1 MPIAEAYNG
10 GTALPIIL
18 AILAILFPLN
28 SYVNG
33 KDCKAAPSLI
43 DKALSS
49 SGWTN
54 LPLEMLKNFVV
65 IVGDGL
71 FHHNRPK
78 VSLKESFFPIKHFS
92 CNSLS
97 SAKPNLSPP
106 SFLIF

>member
-1 MPIAEAYNG
+1 LPIAEAYNG

-49 SGWTN
+49 SG
-54 LPLEMLKNFVV
+54 
-65 IVGDGL
+65 
-71 FHHNRPK
+71 
-78 VSLKESFFPIKHFS
+78 
-92 CNSLS
+92 
-97 SAKPNLSPP
+97 
-106 SFLIF
+106 